1 MAVNPESRLGKPTL
15 AAQINAYGQGRP
27 HRIGYTRGGHRQT
40 SSSPPAKC
48 RLKSGYPRPG
58 VRDELQ
64 SVRDEIQMNV
74 AALFTWM
81 VTILAGL
88 ILLVI
93 WIIEYDREFQTA
105 AATRLPVPVISAHV
119 LLGMGGLMLWVSYLV
134 IDEERPPGPDHGGAL
149 DPRVP
154 RRRQPRPVADQDDYR
169 PSGTELPAAGRRG
182 PRHPGRHHPRPGAAH
197 RARPWPEITRHR
209 RGDQDGTDVLTGW
222 ITL

>member
-134 IDEERPPGPDHGGAL
+134 IDEERLAWATIAALGTVALLGLIMAARWIRVYRAFAHPGPSFTRSTTAPPERSFPLPVVLGHGVLAVTTLILVLLTAL
-149 DPRVP
+149 
-154 RRRQPRPVADQDDYR
+154 
-169 PSGTELPAAGRRG
+169 GAGRR
-182 PRHPGRHHPRPGAAH
+182 
-197 RARPWPEITRHR
+197 
-209 RGDQDGTDVLTGW
+209 
-222 ITL
+222 